1 MRLPGSLGLYYS
13 LVPAS
18 RALARL
24 AAALSFAYALRYR
37 PFGVPV
43 TALELA
49 LLALVGVYVVEKLYR
64 HERFPDPRRMAYFW
78 PVMLLL
84 VAATISIFVSPD
96 RRAAAGIWK
105 AYFFEPALGAYII
118 ADVCRAREDLGN
130 LIQGFFIAGIVVSV
144 LNELAFALA
153 LAVHRPNLVEA
164 PVTVLYNTP
173 NATGLFLGP
182 LVAAAIALVLFGDRR
197 ERWRGAIFAVVAVP
211 ALAFSFSRGAWL
223 GVGLA
228 LLMLAAIHPRRKQ
241 LLSVVGVLAVV
252 VVLLP
257 PVRRRLAHEFHPTD
271 PYNSVNTRVDLWK
284 ATLKMMSHGLRPVL
298 GNGLSGFKAA
308 ITPFR
313 DVSGFHEDLIY
324 PHNTFLTFWTE
335 TGLLGL
341 VAFAWLVIDA
351 VRRCGVALRAH
362 TPRHAYHA
370 AFAAAALTIV
380 VHGQLDVPFFKN
392 DLAWLTMALLGMHAA
407 ALRQDGRAAQT
418 DAH

>member
-1 MRLPGSLGLYYS
+1 
-13 LVPAS
+13 VPAS

-24 AAALSFAYALRYR
+24 AAALSFAYVLRGRALGL
-37 PFGVPV
+37 PF

-49 LLALVGVYVVEKLYR
+49 LLALVLVYLVEKLYH
-64 HERFPDPRRMAYFW
+64 HEGFPGPREIAYFW
-78 PVMLLL
+78 PVALLL
-84 VAATISIFVSPD
+84 VAATISVFVAPD

-105 AYFFEPALGAYII
+105 AYFVEPALGAYII
-118 ADVCRAREDLGN
+118 ADVFRSRDDLGK
-130 LIQGFFIAGIVVSV
+130 LLQGFFIAGVVVAV

-153 LAVHRPNLVEA
+153 VAVHRPNLVEA

-182 LVAAAIALVLFGDRR
+182 LVAAAAALVLFGDRT
-197 ERWRGAIFAVVAVP
+197 ERRRGAIFFVVALP

-228 LLMLAAIHPRRKQ
+228 LLLLAAIHPRRKQ
-241 LLSVVGVLAVV
+241 LLGVLGILAVV

-257 PVRRRLAHEFHPTD
+257 PVRKRLAHEFHPTD

-308 ITPFR
+308 ITPFK
-313 DVSGFHEDLIY
+313 DVSAFHEDLIY

-341 VAFAWLVIDA
+341 VAFAWLLVDA
-351 VRRCGVALRAH
+351 VRHCWQALRAH
-362 TPRHAYHA
+362 TLRHAYHA

-418 DAH
+418 SAR

>member
-1 MRLPGSLGLYYS
+1 
-13 LVPAS
+13 VPVS

-24 AAALSFAYALRYR
+24 AAALSFAYVLRYK

-49 LLALVGVYVVEKLYR
+49 LLALIVVYVAEKLFS
-64 HERFPDPRRMAYFW
+64 HERFPDPRQMAYFW

-84 VAATISIFVSPD
+84 VAATISVFVAPD
-96 RRAAAGIWK
+96 RRAALGIWK
-105 AYFFEPALGAYII
+105 AYFLEPALGAYIV
-118 ADVCRAREDLGN
+118 ADVLRARADLGK
-130 LIQGFFIAGIVVSV
+130 LLQGFFIAGIVVSV
-144 LNELAFALA
+144 LNIMAFALA
-153 LAVHRPNLVEA
+153 VAVHRPNLVEV
-164 PVTVLYNTP
+164 PVTVLFNTP

-182 LVAAAIALVLFGDRR
+182 LVAAAAALVLFGDRR
-197 ERWRGAIFAVVAVP
+197 ERWRGAIFVVVALP

-228 LLMLAAIHPRRKQ
+228 LLLLAAIHPLRNR
-241 LLSVVGVLAVV
+241 LLGLLGVLSLV

-257 PVRRRLAHEFHPTD
+257 PVRTRLAHEFHPTD

-324 PHNTFLTFWTE
+324 PHNSLLTFWTE

-341 VAFAWLVIDA
+341 AAFLWLVVA
-351 VRRCGVALRAH
+351 AARRCWTALRAH
-362 TPRHAYHA
+362 TPLYAYHA
-370 AFAAAALTIV
+370 AFAAAAVTIL
-380 VHGQLDVPFFKN
+380 VHGMLDVPYFKN
-392 DLAWLTMALLGMHAA
+392 DLAWVTMALLGMHAA
-407 ALRQDGRAAQT
+407 ALRQDQRSSLPT
-418 DAH
+418 TR